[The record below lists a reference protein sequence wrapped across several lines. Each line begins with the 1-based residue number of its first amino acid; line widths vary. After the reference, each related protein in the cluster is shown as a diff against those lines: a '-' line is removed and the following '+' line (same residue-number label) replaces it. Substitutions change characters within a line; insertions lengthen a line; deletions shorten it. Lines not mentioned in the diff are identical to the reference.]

1 MRETD
6 NYSQHDDAEA
16 IKQSRRLLY
25 QLLFQLRVNARY
37 TDSEE
42 SRALF
47 RTSAEVVAGLARMF
61 RKHNSH

>member
-6 NYSQHDDAEA
+6 NNSPHDDTEA
-16 IKQSRRLLY
+16 MKQSRRLLY
-25 QLLFQLRVNARY
+25 QLLFQLRLNARY

-47 RTSAEVVAGLARMF
+47 RTSAEVIAGLARMF
-61 RKHNSH
+61 RKRNLH